1 MIDSEIKAALGLVS
15 TLMRI
20 QGGENVDFDA
30 DQKTKIKD
38 ARRLLLTPI
47 AIDPWWRPTA

>member
-30 DQKTKIKD
+30 DQKNKD
-38 ARRLLLTPI
+38 QLR
-47 AIDPWWRPTA
+47 TAFAAYADSN

>member
-20 QGGENVDFDA
+20 QGGEIADFDA
-30 DQKTKIKD
+30 DQKTI
-38 ARRLLLTPI
+38 AIRIRPI
-47 AIDPWWRPTA
+47 AIDPSWRRAV